1 MTGHSVLWGLISR
14 SWGEIQITQINF
26 KEETIMKKFPVAFM
40 VQFVLAILLF
50 GVSDGISA
58 SNKWNP
64 ISTPELKAMMDKG
77 EDMLLVCTLP
87 QIIYDVKHIKGSV
100 GIPLGKIKTSPDM
113 PKDKGKRIIFYCLG
127 PA

>member
-1 MTGHSVLWGLISR
+1 
-14 SWGEIQITQINF
+14 
-26 KEETIMKKFPVAFM
+26 MKKFPVG
-40 VQFVLAILLF
+40 FVAQVVLFLAILLF
-50 GVSDGISA
+50 SISDGISA

-64 ISTPELKAMMDKG
+64 ITTPELKTMMDKG

-87 QIIYDVKHIKGSV
+87 QILYDVKHIKGSV
-100 GIPLGKIKTSPDM
+100 GIPLGKIRTSPDM